1 MTARLRSRA
10 GIVRPR
16 EQTPWKATRRSFSVS
31 LLALAAIVP
40 LWTVA
45 RAASAPADDDTGLP
59 NTFISPCGKPFR
71 AAAGA
76 PYPVVDWFKAADKNG
91 DGKLDRAEFV
101 ADAAAF
107 FTVLDLNGDG
117 VLSHYEV
124 AVYEQRIAPEI
135 LGAGLSVGAAGRR
148 GGRLWLAQFDQP
160 EPIDPAGDL
169 QQAAPR
175 APRDFD
181 ESGKGA
187 APYSLFEEPEPIMA
201 ADMDLNGFIRKANF
215 LKLADMHFTT
225 LDRDADG
232 YLTLAKLPQTPIQKL
247 LEKSRPKRKKS

>member
-1 MTARLRSRA
+1 MIATPVMASRM
-10 GIVRPR
+10 
-16 EQTPWKATRRSFSVS
+16 KATRRSFSLS
-31 LLALAAIVP
+31 LLVLGAVVPRWTLAH
-40 LWTVA
+40 
-45 RAASAPADDDTGLP
+45 AAPAADDDDSGLP

-76 PYPVVDWFKAADKNG
+76 PYPVADWFKAADKNG

-135 LGAGLSVGAAGRR
+135 LGAGLPVGAAGPR
-148 GGRLWLAQFDQP
+148 GGRLWLAQYDRAG
-160 EPIDPAGDL
+160 PIDPGGD
-169 QQAAPR
+169 QPQAAPH

-181 ESGKGA
+181 ESGQGA

-225 LDRDADG
+225 LDRDGDG
-232 YLTLAKLPQTPIQKL
+232 YLTLAKLPPTPIQKL

>member
-1 MTARLRSRA
+1 M
-10 GIVRPR
+10 
-16 EQTPWKATRRSFSVS
+16 KATRRSFSLS

-40 LWTVA
+40 PWAVA
-45 RAASAPADDDTGLP
+45 NAAPTADDDEPGLP

-76 PYPVVDWFKAADKNG
+76 PYPVVDWFKQADKNG

-107 FTVLDLNGDG
+107 FKVLDINGDG

-135 LGAGLSVGAAGRR
+135 LGAGLSVGWAGQ
-148 GGRLWLAQFDQP
+148 GGARLWLAQIDQP
-160 EPIDPAGDL
+160 SSIDPGGD
-169 QQAAPR
+169 QPPAAPHP
-175 APRDFD
+175 PRDFD
-181 ESGKGA
+181 ESGQGA
-187 APYSLFEEPEPIMA
+187 APYGLFEEPEPIMA
-201 ADMDLNGFIRKANF
+201 ADMDLNGFITRANF

-225 LDRDADG
+225 LDRDGDG
-232 YLTLAKLPQTPIQKL
+232 FLTLAKLPPTPIQTL
-247 LEKSRPKRKKS
+247 LEKSRPRRKKS